1 MPDAADVENVK
12 VSMDDMR
19 QRFAKFSDLQ
29 PSKQAFV
36 DTRIPEHARDIFNV
50 IGKGVTE
57 DPDLAPA
64 IGAAEGF
71 NVTYVGA
78 EPGKGAALHSH
89 QTVEVFIPMSGRW
102 AVFWGD
108 EGEQEVELDTFD
120 CVSVPVGVMRGFR
133 NIGDGHAYLM
143 AIIGGS
149 DSGKVG
155 WAQSVLDRAEKTGL
169 KLDTDG
175 NLIAAE

>member
-1 MPDAADVENVK
+1 MAKRE
-12 VSMDDMR
+12 VSREEMLSR
-19 QRFAKFSDLQ
+19 TARFKELK
-29 PSKQAFV
+29 PSAVAFV
-36 DTRIPEHARDIFNV
+36 DTKLPGHERDIFNI
-50 IGKGVTE
+50 IGAGVTE
-57 DPDLAPA
+57 DADLKPA
-64 IGAAEGF
+64 ISAVEGF
-71 NVTYVGA
+71 NVTYSGA